1 MNFKCEFYAGN
12 MMTDSQRYYIHD
24 NGSRPFMVVIEG
36 MIASVFRVL
45 PDLDYHHNRPEC
57 YRVKP
62 EIVVACSEIF
72 IGESPMCAMTIYSGG
87 HGDDFLG
94 NTILLKIGDLGDDG
108 ITCDKYVWIGNSG
121 IQSFVSPKIVD
132 FISLVGNNDVPYPY
146 TVDINGDVRLLLD
159 NVILK
164 KGFEFNLAT
173 VSHDPYRWFYDN
185 HQLCE
190 WPVLS
195 PGRVYIPGYDGILTY
210 YHVNNDGHRE
220 QYILRYNSNPEKE
233 YDRFAARGEFSH
245 LIIALVEN
253 GVILEKLL
261 TRDAYVALMTKF
273 GRERGWEYFHMEEIS
288 PRFE

>member
-1 MNFKCEFYAGN
+1 
-12 MMTDSQRYYIHD
+12 
-24 NGSRPFMVVIEG
+24 
-36 MIASVFRVL
+36 
-45 PDLDYHHNRPEC
+45 
-57 YRVKP
+57 
-62 EIVVACSEIF
+62 
-72 IGESPMCAMTIYSGG
+72 MCAMTIYSGG